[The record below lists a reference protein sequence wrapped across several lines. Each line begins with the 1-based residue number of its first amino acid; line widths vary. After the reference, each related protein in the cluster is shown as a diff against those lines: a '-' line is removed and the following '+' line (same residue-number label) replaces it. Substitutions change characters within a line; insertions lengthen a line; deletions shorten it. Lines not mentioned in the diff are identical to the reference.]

1 MAARSGSTRDRVAVR
16 SSGSPCGPQRGRAVP
31 LSSSQIVH
39 VIDDDVAV
47 RQSLAF
53 LLSTAGYAVRVHE
66 SAVAFLEALPGVRD
80 GCVVTDIRMPG
91 MDGLEL
97 QRQLGMLKVA
107 LPVIVITG
115 HGDIALA
122 VQAMKAGAVDFI
134 EKPFDDEVLLSAIR
148 AALASH
154 VQDIERDSRI
164 AEVQQRLESLSD
176 RERDVLKGLV
186 AGKPN
191 KIIAYDLGISARTVE
206 VYRANVMTKMHADSL
221 SELVRMAILSGNAP

>member
-1 MAARSGSTRDRVAVR
+1 M
-16 SSGSPCGPQRGRAVP
+16 
-31 LSSSQIVH
+31 SSSQIVH

-47 RQSLAF
+47 RQSMAF

-66 SAVAFLEALPGVRD
+66 SAIAFLQALPDSED

-97 QRQLGMLKVA
+97 QGHLKSMKVG

-122 VQAMKAGAVDFI
+122 VQAMKAGAIDFI
-134 EKPFDDEVLLSAIR
+134 EKPFDDDVLLAAIR
-148 AALASH
+148 SALARSLH
-154 VQDIERDSRI
+154 NVEREAQF
-164 AEVQQRLESLSD
+164 AEIGRRLQSLSD
-176 RERDVLKGLV
+176 RERDVLEGLV

-191 KIIAYDLGISARTVE
+191 KIIAHDLGISARTVE
-206 VYRANVMTKMHADSL
+206 VYRANVMTKMRADSL
-221 SELVRMAILSGNAP
+221 SDLVRMAILSGSSP